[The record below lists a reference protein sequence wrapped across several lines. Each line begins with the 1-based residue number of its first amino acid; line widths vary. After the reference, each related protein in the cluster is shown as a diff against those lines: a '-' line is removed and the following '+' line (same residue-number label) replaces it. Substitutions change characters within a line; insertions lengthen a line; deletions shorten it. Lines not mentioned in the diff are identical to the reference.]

1 MQNELVAPHK
11 VDRSTEHLLR
21 HARHPSFAVRFL
33 GWSDDGR
40 SRRRVGKQLPRT
52 QDEGPAHMKPALCT
66 HKYTYPLDERGADIL
81 VRYTHQI
88 IEGTDVVTLTGIE
101 ADSSALAGIKDDMF
115 STDNDHLLKDLADDL
130 VFSATFRWTDR
141 IELRVDPAFA
151 QVATQVFEWECR

>member
-1 MQNELVAPHK
+1 
-11 VDRSTEHLLR
+11 
-21 HARHPSFAVRFL
+21 
-33 GWSDDGR
+33 
-40 SRRRVGKQLPRT
+40 
-52 QDEGPAHMKPALCT
+52 MKPALCT

-88 IEGTDVVTLTGIE
+88 IEGTDVVTLTDIE
-101 ADSSALAGIKDDMF
+101 ADSSALAGIKDDMS

>member
-1 MQNELVAPHK
+1 
-11 VDRSTEHLLR
+11 
-21 HARHPSFAVRFL
+21 
-33 GWSDDGR
+33 
-40 SRRRVGKQLPRT
+40 
-52 QDEGPAHMKPALCT
+52 MKPAPCT
-66 HKYTYPLDERGADIL
+66 HKYAYPLDERSADIL

-88 IEGTDVVTLTGIE
+88 IEGTDVVTLTDIE
-101 ADSSALAGIKDDMF
+101 ADSSALAGIKDDMS